1 MDTQFGFVNELTSK
15 LRSDTR
21 QLTLGVNGFFTRRLI
36 MLNTSYTYTRSR
48 DQVLGGGQGFGGSS
62 VAGDPRVVDWGR
74 SDQERRHSIT
84 GTIMWPFNPGLELSA
99 IVRASSGA
107 RFTPMVGGDVNGD
120 GARNDRAFIYAP
132 YSPQSLFD
140 TAIVYGM
147 SRLLATAPE
156 RARECLSSQINA
168 IAARN
173 SCSSP
178 WSSSLDFQLNVRPQ
192 RWGLNRRVT
201 FSVLAL
207 NALAGLDQVLHD
219 DLRGWGQ
226 PSFPDRTLMYVRG
239 FDQVAQKFR
248 YEINERF
255 GAAQGSRSAF
265 RSPFQLAI
273 QVRAALGSDPAR
285 EQIRAMTRGPGGR
298 QMNAEQLRQRM
309 QRTIPNPFRRTIEL
323 NDSLALGLTAEQT
336 AALTVK
342 GDSLQARADTAIAK
356 IAEVLG
362 SVGANPDPQT
372 TMFRMRDN
380 VQAARRM
387 AEQAAKDLEAILTP
401 EQWAKLPPNVKN
413 PLMPGRGQGE
423 GGVRIEM
430 HGPPPE

>member
-1 MDTQFGFVNELTSK
+1 
-15 LRSDTR
+15 
-21 QLTLGVNGFFTRRLI
+21 
-36 MLNTSYTYTRSR
+36 
-48 DQVLGGGQGFGGSS
+48 
-62 VAGDPRVVDWGR
+62 
-74 SDQERRHSIT
+74 
-84 GTIMWPFNPGLELSA
+84 
-99 IVRASSGA
+99 
-107 RFTPMVGGDVNGD
+107 MVGGDVNGD
-120 GARNDRAFIYAP
+120 GARNDRAFIYRP
-132 YSPQSLFD
+132 FSPQSIYD
-140 TAIVYGM
+140 TAVVHGM
-147 SRLLATAPE
+147 SRLMTSAPE
-156 RARECLSSQINA
+156 RARECLESQIGR
-168 IAARN
+168 IAERN

-178 WSSSLDFQLNVRPQ
+178 WSSSLDFQLNIRPQ

-201 FSVLAL
+201 LSVLAL
-207 NALAGLDQVLHD
+207 NALAGLDQLLHD

-239 FDQVAQKFR
+239 FDQAGQRFI

-255 GAAQGSRSAF
+255 GAAHGSRSAF

-298 QMNAEQLRQRM
+298 QMNAADLRQRM

-323 NDSLALGLTAEQT
+323 NDSLAL
-336 AALTVK
+336 ALTPEQQVALKAK
-342 GDSLQARADTAIAK
+342 GDSLQVRADSAVAK

-372 TMFRMRDN
+372 TMFRIRDN
-380 VQAARRM
+380 VQAGRRM

-401 EQWAKLPPNVKN
+401 EQWAKLPANVKN
-413 PLMPGRGQGE
+413 PLLGPRGQQGE

>member
-1 MDTQFGFVNELTSK
+1 
-15 LRSDTR
+15 
-21 QLTLGVNGFFTRRLI
+21 
-36 MLNTSYTYTRSR
+36 
-48 DQVLGGGQGFGGSS
+48 
-62 VAGDPRVVDWGR
+62 
-74 SDQERRHSIT
+74 
-84 GTIMWPFNPGLELSA
+84 
-99 IVRASSGA
+99 
-107 RFTPMVGGDVNGD
+107 MVGGDVNGD
-120 GARNDRAFIYAP
+120 GARNDRAFIYLP
-132 YSPQSLFD
+132 FSPQSISD
-140 TAIVYGM
+140 TAITNGM
-147 SRLLATAPE
+147 MRLLTTAPE
-156 RARECLSSQINA
+156 RARDCLSSQLGT

-173 SCSSP
+173 SCSAP
-178 WSSSLDFQLNVRPQ
+178 WSSSLDFQLNLRPN

-207 NALAGLDQVLHD
+207 NALAGLDQLLHD

-239 FDQVAQKFR
+239 FDQANQRFI

-265 RSPFQLAI
+265 RSPFQLAV

-323 NDSLALGLTAEQT
+323 DDSLALGLTAEQK

-387 AEQAAKDLEAILTP
+387 AEQAAMDLEAILTP

-423 GGVRIEM
+423 AGVRIEM